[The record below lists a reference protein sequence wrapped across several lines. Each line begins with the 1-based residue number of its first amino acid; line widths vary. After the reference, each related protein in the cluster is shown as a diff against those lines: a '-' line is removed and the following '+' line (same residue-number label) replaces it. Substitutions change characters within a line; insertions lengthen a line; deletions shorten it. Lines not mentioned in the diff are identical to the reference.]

1 MHNGKFATKVASKK
15 SKTQRKLQEYKK
27 RRTKVMM
34 IDPPID
40 KLIKH
45 AECRY
50 ALTVAVAKRTR
61 ELVTSES
68 DYLEKSGLKPISL
81 ACKEIYEDKIKIV
94 RD

>member
-1 MHNGKFATKVASKK
+1 
-15 SKTQRKLQEYKK
+15 
-27 RRTKVMM
+27 MM

-50 ALTVAVAKRTR
+50 ALTCAVAKRTR
-61 ELVTSES
+61 ELVTSE
-68 DYLEKSGLKPISL
+68 DTYLKESGEKPISL

-94 RD
+94 KE